1 MKKFILLFILCEF
14 AIVDIYTIDSSK
26 KSISIEE
33 LNQKLRK
40 LENKTESDTSL
51 YDETSDIETNI
62 IETTP
67 TSEADDTSPSQN
79 IYLLLGF
86 GNYRYDRKYNY
97 IFFYIYL
104 RRYSGT
110 NIKSINITIIIYY
123 TNFRNLEENNP
134 TKELNVT
141 CPYNTVLK
149 NVYQLNCS
157 FTVEGNED
165 VNRIELK
172 NNTFLFDGKLP
183 DEQPILSPIGN
194 KTMKNINKE
203 NDDQFEKFVDKTKTI
218 KLFSLD
224 YAIKEIDYSRN
235 NFKVL
240 NGLIKMQNIDNNSSI
255 IRGTEDNTISGEYI
269 FPFEDEFSN
278 QKKNVSCTLNY
289 VKSVTQDGMPF
300 DVYDAECNPNGNLMT
315 KINQAIGFSEK
326 NPDIFVMFN
335 ATDDFVRLE
344 NNKTETTPTTIPST
358 DFIYLLLGF
367 GNYIYTI
374 DFNYISFYVY
384 FRRYSGIKI
393 TVKVTFTI
401 YVHYAYFRNLEEENI
416 KEVNVT
422 CPLVTE
428 FKNVYQLNCSLPVD
442 NENVNYIEAKNNT
455 FCFDDEYHEP
465 IYSPIGN
472 KTMQNITKL
481 VEAEDKDEFS
491 KFVDPTRNIQLFS
504 LDNSTKEIDY
514 YNNKFRVLN
523 GIRKRQ
529 NIEDEGEYIRGTED
543 NSLNGDYIFPFED
556 VKTNE
561 TKRVPCTLTYV
572 NSITQNEMDYEVYD
586 AECYPNGDLAT
597 YINQA
602 IGYDKSGQKNDT
614 FVMFN
619 ATEDYVEFTYYKGG
633 MKYIKKKSSGLSG
646 GAIAGIVVV
655 CVVTLVIIS
664 LLILFIRRRRKVEN
678 EMNNDSTAS
687 ALNTMNNIT
696 V

>member
-14 AIVDIYTIDSSK
+14 AIVDIYTIHSSK

-51 YDETSDIETNI
+51 YDETSDTETNI

-67 TSEADDTSPSQN
+67 TS
-79 IYLLLGF
+79 
-86 GNYRYDRKYNY
+86 
-97 IFFYIYL
+97 
-104 RRYSGT
+104 
-110 NIKSINITIIIYY
+110 
-123 TNFRNLEENNP
+123 
-134 TKELNVT
+134 
-141 CPYNTVLK
+141 
-149 NVYQLNCS
+149 
-157 FTVEGNED
+157 
-165 VNRIELK
+165 IE
-172 NNTFLFDGKLP
+172 
-183 DEQPILSPIGN
+183 
-194 KTMKNINKE
+194 
-203 NDDQFEKFVDKTKTI
+203 
-218 KLFSLD
+218 
-224 YAIKEIDYSRN
+224 
-235 NFKVL
+235 
-240 NGLIKMQNIDNNSSI
+240 
-255 IRGTEDNTISGEYI
+255 
-269 FPFEDEFSN
+269 
-278 QKKNVSCTLNY
+278 
-289 VKSVTQDGMPF
+289 
-300 DVYDAECNPNGNLMT
+300 
-315 KINQAIGFSEK
+315 
-326 NPDIFVMFN
+326 
-335 ATDDFVRLE
+335 TDDVIP
-344 NNKTETTPTTIPST
+344 TTTTSIPQTTIPEA

-384 FRRYSGIKI
+384 FRRYSGKKI

-422 CPLVTE
+422 CPLVTKL
-428 FKNVYQLNCSLPVD
+428 KNVYQLNCSLPVD

>member
-123 TNFRNLEENNP
+123 TNFRNLEESKP
-134 TKELNVT
+134 TKELNVN
-141 CPYNTVLK
+141 CPYNT
-149 NVYQLNCS
+149 
-157 FTVEGNED
+157 
-165 VNRIELK
+165 
-172 NNTFLFDGKLP
+172 
-183 DEQPILSPIGN
+183 
-194 KTMKNINKE
+194 M
-203 NDDQFEKFVDKTKTI
+203 
-218 KLFSLD
+218 
-224 YAIKEIDYSRN
+224 
-235 NFKVL
+235 
-240 NGLIKMQNIDNNSSI
+240 
-255 IRGTEDNTISGEYI
+255 
-269 FPFEDEFSN
+269 
-278 QKKNVSCTLNY
+278 
-289 VKSVTQDGMPF
+289 
-300 DVYDAECNPNGNLMT
+300 
-315 KINQAIGFSEK
+315 
-326 NPDIFVMFN
+326 
-335 ATDDFVRLE
+335 
-344 NNKTETTPTTIPST
+344 
-358 DFIYLLLGF
+358 
-367 GNYIYTI
+367 
-374 DFNYISFYVY
+374 
-384 FRRYSGIKI
+384 
-393 TVKVTFTI
+393 
-401 YVHYAYFRNLEEENI
+401 
-416 KEVNVT
+416 
-422 CPLVTE
+422 

-455 FCFDDEYHEP
+455 FYFDDEYHEP

-481 VEAEDKDEFS
+481 ADAEDKDEFS